1 MLVLA
6 FLQINITYIA
16 LLIRFCFVFN
26 APPYDTPL
34 FESNPSKPSKI
45 LKMTPHQN
53 GRPQPPSQVKN
64 DKTLKQKQRWH
75 PRGQKWQPEVDIF
88 SLKLHWLDK
97 FEQQLAGWGGG
108 GLIIKQGIQMCCVRQ
123 KLGTEEVH
131 QDIKLPW
138 CPFSLLNN
146 LIVKQTKIYQ

>member
-97 FEQQLAGWGGG
+97 FAQQGGG
-108 GLIIKQGIQMCCVRQ
+108 GGGRGSLQNKAFRYSDVLCE
-123 KLGTEEVH
+123 TEAWNRRGPSRH
-131 QDIKLPW
+131 QTSVMSVL
-138 CPFSLLNN
+138 
-146 LIVKQTKIYQ
+146 VA

>member
-97 FEQQLAGWGGG
+97 FAQQLAGGG

-146 LIVKQTKIYQ
+146 VIVKQTKIYQ